1 MRSVVTIQAEKKQQ
15 DSSTAFDDDSA
26 KSREAS
32 IMADVMSRTK
42 SKVGL
47 VLGSVPSVEEVD
59 YFRLLTDA
67 YDFTVIASES
77 ICGYLSQNSYFT
89 QLTCI
94 ALHDHD
100 ENPTFLPGLE
110 KVLEQFE
117 TVIVKE
123 RLGLYAYQ
131 VLKAKWRYQFKLVVW
146 VDNLVPLAAH
156 DVDQMRTIRTEVTH
170 AADAFLVQSIAARNT
185 LELEGVAS
193 NRIQA
198 FTPWIEER
206 IDRSAPGRAK
216 ARSALG
222 LAEGDLIIAYLGQI
236 EWEEGLSDLVAAGKL
251 MINREP
257 SLRDKLRI
265 VICGVGS
272 YSNDMREIIK
282 ALGMEENI
290 VYYAPMRD
298 ANRAIQQATD
308 LIYIAPLASRDRVE
322 GDPYRILA
330 AMVNGIPLLAARTA
344 VAEEYCGKH
353 RIDFCPGSPVSL
365 AKAVSRSRSMPG
377 VVADIIAKNKKIVAE
392 RFTIEKARESLV
404 SILAAVTKTQAQQSL
419 SSLDIRVLEIEAKV
433 KNKQYL
439 EAVDLIESV
448 FKMDQVPLHHRANLY
463 RLIGDCF
470 AKLGDIDGAKD
481 AYNHG
486 AELDPY
492 SPKVYIGLGTV
503 GLMKGSNDVAVLH
516 LQKAVNLA
524 PDDEMANFGLGLA
537 FQGMGEQK
545 EAARWINKALA
556 INPEN
561 TAAIF
566 SIVRIAHETSHY
578 DDAIRTLER
587 YLKINPN
594 DYNFIYTL
602 GGLYFKLAQYE
613 TCLRLMKQILEID
626 PKDKRAAALA
636 KQAKAE
642 LEQKASSSNG

>member
-1 MRSVVTIQAEKKQQ
+1 
-15 DSSTAFDDDSA
+15 
-26 KSREAS
+26 
-32 IMADVMSRTK
+32 MADQMK
-42 SKVGL
+42 ANKPKVGL

-59 YFRLLTDA
+59 YFRLLTEQ

-77 ICGYLSQNSYFT
+77 ICGYLSQTSHFT
-89 QLTCI
+89 KLTCV

-131 VLKAKWRYQFKLVVW
+131 VLKAKWRYQFKLIVW
-146 VDNLVPLAAH
+146 VDNLVSFAAH
-156 DVDQMRTIRTEVTH
+156 DVDQMRTIRTELTH
-170 AADAFLVQSIAARNT
+170 AADSFLVQSNAARLT
-185 LELEGVAS
+185 LELEGVATQ
-193 NRIQA
+193 RIQQV
-198 FTPWIEER
+198 TPWIEESV
-206 IDRSAPGRAK
+206 DRSLSGRSK
-216 ARSALG
+216 ARTALG
-222 LAEGDLIIAYLGQI
+222 IAESDLVISYMGQI
-236 EWEEGLSDLVAAGKL
+236 EWEEGLSDLIAASKL

-257 SLRDKLRI
+257 SLRQKLRI

-272 YSNDMREIIK
+272 YSSDMRDIIK
-282 ALGMEENI
+282 ALGLEENVI
-290 VYYAPMRD
+290 YYAPMRD

-308 LIYIAPLASRDRVE
+308 LHYIAPLASRDRIE
-322 GDPYRILA
+322 GDPYRILS
-330 AMVNGIPLLAARTA
+330 AMVHGIPLLASRTPI
-344 VAEEYCGKH
+344 AEEYCGKH
-353 RIDFCPGSPVSL
+353 RVDFCPGSPVSL
-365 AKAVSRSRSMPG
+365 AKAISRARSMAT
-377 VVADIIAKNKKIVAE
+377 VTQDIVQKNKKVVAE
-392 RFTIEKARESLV
+392 RFTADKARESLITALSNV
-404 SILAAVTKTQAQQSL
+404 IKTDAKQTL
-419 SSLDIRVLEIEAKV
+419 SSLDLRVLEIEAKV
-433 KNKQYL
+433 KSKQYVQ
-439 EAVDLIESV
+439 AVDLIESV
-448 FKMDQVPLHHRANLY
+448 FKMEEVPVHHRANLY

-470 AKLGDIDGAKD
+470 AKLGDLDGAKD

-537 FQGMGEQK
+537 FQGMGELK
-545 EAARWINKALA
+545 EAGRWINKALL

-566 SIVRIAHETSHY
+566 SIVRIAHESNVY
-578 DDAIRTLER
+578 DDAIRALER

-594 DYNFIYTL
+594 DFNFIYTL
-602 GGLYFKLAQYE
+602 GGLYFKVGQYD
-613 TCLRLMKQILEID
+613 TTARLMKQILEID

-642 LEQKASSSNG
+642 LEQKANSSNG

>member
-1 MRSVVTIQAEKKQQ
+1 MVEVVGVK
-15 DSSTAFDDDSA
+15 
-26 KSREAS
+26 
-32 IMADVMSRTK
+32 TK
-42 SKVGL
+42 LAL

-59 YFRLLTDA
+59 YFRLLSETYA
-67 YDFTVIASES
+67 FNVIASES
-77 ICGYLSQNSYFT
+77 ICGYLAQTSYFH

-94 ALHDHD
+94 ALRDHD

-110 KVLEQFE
+110 KVLEQFSI
-117 TVIVKE
+117 VIVKE

-131 VLKAKWRYQFKLVVW
+131 VLKAKWRFQFKLLVW
-146 VDNLVPLAAH
+146 VDNLVAFPAH
-156 DVDQMRTIRTEVTH
+156 DVDQMRTIRTEVTN
-170 AADAFLVQSIAARNT
+170 AADSFLVQSNAARVA

-193 NRIQA
+193 NRIQL
-198 FTPWIEER
+198 FTPWIQER
-206 IDRSAPGRAK
+206 NDRSPAGRSL
-216 ARSALG
+216 ARGALG
-222 LAEGDLIIAYLGQI
+222 LSESDLIIAYLGQI
-236 EWEEGLSDLVAAGKL
+236 EWEEGLSDLIAASKL
-251 MINREP
+251 LINREA
-257 SLRDKLRI
+257 SLRAKLRI
-265 VICGVGS
+265 VICGVGTFS
-272 YSNDMREIIK
+272 TDMRDIIK
-282 ALGMEENI
+282 AMGLEDNV

-298 ANRAIQQATD
+298 ANRAIQQACD
-308 LIYIAPLASRDRVE
+308 MVYIAPIASRDRVE
-322 GDPYRILA
+322 GDPYRILS
-330 AMVNGIPLLAARTA
+330 AMVHGIPLLAARTPL
-344 VAEEYCGKH
+344 AEEYCGKH
-353 RIDFCPGSPVSL
+353 RIDFCPGSPVSI
-365 AKAVSRSRSMPG
+365 AKAVQRIRSMPH
-377 VVADIIAKNKKIVAE
+377 VVLDIVAKNQQEVAS
-392 RFTIEKARESLV
+392 RFTADKARESLLKAMTNY
-404 SILAAVTKTQAQQSL
+404 IRTDVTQSL
-419 SSLDIRVLEIEAKV
+419 SSLDIRVLEIESKV
-433 KNKQYL
+433 KSKLYL

-448 FKMDQVPLHHRANLY
+448 FKMDQVPVHHRANLY

-492 SPKVYIGLGTV
+492 SPKIFIGLGTV

-566 SIVRIAHETSHY
+566 SIVRIAHETTGY
-578 DDAIRTLER
+578 EDAIRAIES

-602 GGLYFKLAQYE
+602 GGLYFKTGQFEICA
-613 TCLRLMKQILEID
+613 RLMQVITEAD

-636 KQAKAE
+636 KQATAE
-642 LEQKASSSNG
+642 LEHKASSSNG

>member
-1 MRSVVTIQAEKKQQ
+1 
-15 DSSTAFDDDSA
+15 
-26 KSREAS
+26 
-32 IMADVMSRTK
+32 MADVMSK
-42 SKVGL
+42 SKPKVGL

-59 YFRLLTDA
+59 YFRLLTEA

-77 ICGYLSQNSYFT
+77 ICGYLSQTSYFP

-131 VLKAKWRYQFKLVVW
+131 VLKAKWRFQFKLVVW
-146 VDNLVPLAAH
+146 VDNLVPFAAH
-156 DVDQMRTIRTEVTH
+156 DVDQMRTIRTEVTN
-170 AADAFLVQSIAARNT
+170 AADCFLVQSQAARTT
-185 LELEGVAS
+185 LELEGVAPH
-193 NRIQA
+193 RIQN
-198 FTPWIEER
+198 FTPWIEGR
-206 IDRSAPGRAK
+206 VDRSAAGRAK
-216 ARSALG
+216 ARLALG
-222 LAEGDLIIAYLGQI
+222 LAEGDLVISYLGQI
-236 EWEEGLSDLVAAGKL
+236 EWEEGLSDLIASAKL
-251 MINREP
+251 MITREP
-257 SLRDKLRI
+257 SLRQKLRI

-272 YSNDMREIIK
+272 YSSDMRDIIK
-282 ALGMEENI
+282 SLGLEENV

-308 LIYIAPLASRDRVE
+308 LLYIAPLASRDRIE

-330 AMVNGIPLLAARTA
+330 AMVHGIPLLAARTA
-344 VAEEYCGKH
+344 IAEEYCGKH

-365 AKAVSRSRSMPG
+365 AKAISRTRSMPN
-377 VVADIIAKNKKIVAE
+377 VVSDIIAKNQKVVAE
-392 RFTIEKARESLV
+392 RFTTEKARESLITALSTV
-404 SILAAVTKTQAQQSL
+404 IKTDRQQSL

-433 KNKQYL
+433 KSKQYV
-439 EAVDLIESV
+439 EAVDLIEAV
-448 FKMDQVPLHHRANLY
+448 FKMDQVPVHHRANLY
-463 RLIGDCF
+463 RLVGDCF

-481 AYNHG
+481 AYNHA

-516 LQKAVNLA
+516 LQKAVSLA

-545 EAARWINKALA
+545 EASRWINKALA

-566 SIVRIAHETSHY
+566 SIVRIAHESSSY
-578 DDAIRTLER
+578 DDAIKAIER
-587 YLKINPN
+587 YLKVNPN

-602 GGLYFKLAQYE
+602 GGLYFKIGQYE
-613 TCLRLMKQILEID
+613 TTARLMKQILEID

>member
-1 MRSVVTIQAEKKQQ
+1 MVN
-15 DSSTAFDDDSA
+15 
-26 KSREAS
+26 
-32 IMADVMSRTK
+32 VMSNSK
-42 SKVGL
+42 PKVGL
-47 VLGSVPSVEEVD
+47 VLGSVPSIEEVD

-67 YDFTVIASES
+67 YDFTVVASES
-77 ICGYLSQNSYFT
+77 ICGYISQTSYFT
-89 QLTCI
+89 HLTCI

-131 VLKAKWRYQFKLVVW
+131 VLKAKWRYQFRLAVW
-146 VDNLVPLAAH
+146 VDNLVPFAAH
-156 DVDQMRTIRTEVTH
+156 DVDQMRTIRTELTH
-170 AADAFLVQSIAARNT
+170 AADCFLVQSNAARHT

-193 NRIQA
+193 HRIQT
-198 FTPWIEER
+198 FTPWIDDR
-206 IDRSAPGRAK
+206 IDRSPAGRAK
-216 ARSALG
+216 ARQALG
-222 LAEGDLIIAYLGQI
+222 LAESDLVISYLGQI
-236 EWEEGLSDLVAAGKL
+236 EWEEGLSDLIAASKL
-251 MINREP
+251 MLTREP
-257 SLRDKLRI
+257 SLRQKLRI

-272 YSNDMREIIK
+272 YSSDMRDIIK
-282 ALGMEENI
+282 ALGLEENI

-308 LIYIAPLASRDRVE
+308 AIYIAPLASRDRAE

-330 AMVNGIPLLAARTA
+330 AMVHGIPLLASRTPI
-344 VAEEYCGKH
+344 AEELCGKH
-353 RIDFCPGSPVSL
+353 RIDFCPSSPVSL
-365 AKAVSRSRSMPG
+365 AKAIQRSRSMPN
-377 VVADIIAKNKKIVAE
+377 VVSDIIGKNQKIVAE
-392 RFTIEKARESLV
+392 RFTAEKARDSLI
-404 SILAAVTKTQAQQSL
+404 SALAAVMRSEAQQSH

-433 KNKQYL
+433 KNKQYI

-448 FKMDQVPLHHRANLY
+448 FKMDQVPVHHRANLY

-492 SPKVYIGLGTV
+492 SAKIYIGLGTV

-516 LQKAVNLA
+516 LSKAVNLA

-566 SIVRIAHETSHY
+566 SIVRIAHESSVY
-578 DDAIRTLER
+578 EDAIKAIER

-602 GGLYFKLAQYE
+602 GGLYFKTGHFE
-613 TCLRLMKQILEID
+613 TCARLMKQILQID

>member
-1 MRSVVTIQAEKKQQ
+1 MVEVVAKQKL
-15 DSSTAFDDDSA
+15 A
-26 KSREAS
+26 
-32 IMADVMSRTK
+32 
-42 SKVGL
+42 L

-59 YFRLLTDA
+59 YFRLLIET
-67 YDFTVIASES
+67 YDFYVIASES
-77 ICGYLSQNSYFT
+77 ICGYLAQTSYFN

-94 ALHDHD
+94 ALRDHD

-110 KVLEQFE
+110 KVLEQFDL
-117 TVIVKE
+117 VIVKE

-131 VLKAKWRYQFKLVVW
+131 VLKAKWRFQFKLLVW
-146 VDNLVPLAAH
+146 VDNLVAFPAH
-156 DVDQMRTIRTEVTH
+156 DVDQMRTIRTEVSN
-170 AADAFLVQSIAARNT
+170 AADCFLVQSNAARIA
-185 LELEGVAS
+185 LELEGVAP
-193 NRIQA
+193 NRIQQ

-206 IDRSAPGRAK
+206 GDRSASGRAK
-216 ARSALG
+216 ARRALG
-222 LAEGDLIIAYLGQI
+222 LSESDFIIAYLGQI
-236 EWEEGLSDLVAAGKL
+236 EWEEGLSDLIAASKL
-251 MINREP
+251 LINREA
-257 SLRDKLRI
+257 SFRAKLRI

-272 YSNDMREIIK
+272 FSTDMRDIIK
-282 ALGMEENI
+282 AMGLEENV

-298 ANRAIQQATD
+298 ANRAIQQACD
-308 LIYIAPLASRDRVE
+308 LIYIAPLASRDRIE

-330 AMVNGIPLLAARTA
+330 AMVHGIPLLAARTPL
-344 VAEEYCGKH
+344 AEEYCGKH
-353 RIDFCPGSPVSL
+353 RIDFCPGSPVSI
-365 AKAVSRSRSMPG
+365 AKAVQRVRSMPH
-377 VVADIIAKNKKIVAE
+377 VVGDIIAKNLNEVTI
-392 RFTIEKARESLV
+392 RFTADKARDSL
-404 SILAAVTKTQAQQSL
+404 LKALTNFTKTDVTQSL
-419 SSLDIRVLEIEAKV
+419 TSLDIRVLEIESKV

-448 FKMDQVPLHHRANLY
+448 FKMDQVPVHHRANLY

-566 SIVRIAHETSHY
+566 SIVRIAHETSMY
-578 DDAIRTLER
+578 EDAIRSIER
-587 YLKINPN
+587 YLKLNPN

-602 GGLYFKLAQYE
+602 GGLYFKTGHFEVCA
-613 TCLRLMKQILEID
+613 RLMKQITEAD

-642 LEQKASSSNG
+642 LEQKANSSNG